1 MAQNCVVTFTWMIMG
16 HGVVYRYATDQSL
29 FPPGSDEE
37 RRATTII
44 KKEKDKPPPF
54 KRFIPPFDETKVWE
68 CDTTVWNNTN
78 YLSMATPWNNSKS
91 FVENGWQAQELMFR
105 DNFAISNK
113 SQTEIEKELQYI
125 ETLIHNRGRL
135 NINWFIY
142 ENIKP
147 WEKGFSGYKVPDA
160 SGNEKEEWTNLVREI
175 KKNGKIY
182 KFNAALDPNV
192 GTRPIGGAFCRL
204 MLVNVTNKNS
214 YESNKGV
221 KFVESIK
228 SNRNKN
234 FYYGD
239 KTKLELHDDKDGDL
253 YGLNVGNHY
262 KNLKMV
268 SSECWEKSQYI
279 LKNEFGE
286 LGNNCTLRMFIYDT
300 TCNGNERWI
309 MPADEELL
317 RQDRIKQ
324 KQKAQAIL
332 EKQRKAFFGSDD
344 SDEGGEGGGNQH
356 GGTLEL
362 AEIEDDLERIMNNQS
377 EYMKEFNDDPY
388 NVGLNMI
395 FDLKE
400 LAENEK
406 EDSDKSSSA
415 SSS

>member
-1 MAQNCVVTFTWMIMG
+1 MVF
-16 HGVVYRYATDQSL
+16 VYRYATDQSL

-239 KTKLELHDDKDGDL
+239 KPKLEFHYDKDGDL
-253 YGLNVGNHY
+253 YWLNVCNHY
-262 KNLKMV
+262 KILKMV
-268 SSECWEKSQYI
+268 SS
-279 LKNEFGE
+279 
-286 LGNNCTLRMFIYDT
+286 
-300 TCNGNERWI
+300 
-309 MPADEELL
+309 
-317 RQDRIKQ
+317 
-324 KQKAQAIL
+324 
-332 EKQRKAFFGSDD
+332 
-344 SDEGGEGGGNQH
+344 
-356 GGTLEL
+356 
-362 AEIEDDLERIMNNQS
+362 
-377 EYMKEFNDDPY
+377 
-388 NVGLNMI
+388 
-395 FDLKE
+395 
-400 LAENEK
+400 
-406 EDSDKSSSA
+406 
-415 SSS
+415 